1 MAGSKTVT
9 VRLSRDAHDRL
20 KELARSTQR
29 TPSFL
34 AAEAIAAYLETQ
46 AWQVAAIE
54 EAVRKA
60 DSGGPFVDHEAVVK
74 WARSV
79 RRSTEDAGSAEE
91 GTRRD

>member
-1 MAGSKTVT
+1 MAASTTVT
-9 VRLSRDAHDRL
+9 VRLSREAHDRL
-20 KELARSTQR
+20 KGLALSTQR

-60 DSGGPFVDHEAVVK
+60 DVGGSFETMK
-74 WARSV
+74 
-79 RRSTEDAGSAEE
+79 T
-91 GTRRD
+91 